1 MGALEADGRVRV
13 SSKFVE
19 KFSEYA
25 DAAYF
30 KDGRLMD
37 AETFFAKDGKPER
50 SLFDV
55 VTRISTLDECDE
67 EDEIAPRA
75 LGGNVRA
82 FGAIYALLAVAK
94 QTGIYRTLQTV
105 FGHPGDQ
112 LLAMA
117 MFEMLEPYATRA
129 V

>member
-1 MGALEADGRVRV
+1 
-13 SSKFVE
+13 
-19 KFSEYA
+19 
-25 DAAYF
+25 
-30 KDGRLMD
+30 MD

-75 LGGNVRA
+75 LGSNVRA
-82 FGAIYALLAVAK
+82 FGAVYALPAVAE

>member
-1 MGALEADGRVRV
+1 MPRR
-13 SSKFVE
+13 
-19 KFSEYA
+19 
-25 DAAYF
+25 
-30 KDGRLMD
+30 
-37 AETFFAKDGKPER
+37 FFAKDGKPER

-75 LGGNVRA
+75 LGSNVRA
-82 FGAIYALLAVAK
+82 FGAVYALLAVAE